1 MAATS
6 FSRHV
11 YMVIRVVVQA
21 KRNGGSENQSRRIC
35 NRRVKVCLL
44 CDGFFSF
51 AVVRQIT
58 NILFYFILS
67 MSAYFKMNFSLRI
80 CKVEKE
86 RVVFEATLSRDY
98 EILLCADIFN
108 DRHSL

>member
-1 MAATS
+1 LISQKPPCM
-6 FSRHV
+6 
-11 YMVIRVVVQA
+11 
-21 KRNGGSENQSRRIC
+21 
-35 NRRVKVCLL
+35 NRRVKIPLL
-44 CDGFFSF
+44 YDGFFSF

-58 NILFYFILS
+58 NILFCFILS

-86 RVVFEATLSRDY
+86 RVVFEATLPKDY
-98 EILLCADIFN
+98 KRLLCADIFN

>member
-1 MAATS
+1 
-6 FSRHV
+6 
-11 YMVIRVVVQA
+11 
-21 KRNGGSENQSRRIC
+21 
-35 NRRVKVCLL
+35 
-44 CDGFFSF
+44 
-51 AVVRQIT
+51 
-58 NILFYFILS
+58 

-98 EILLCADIFN
+98 ERLLCADIFN